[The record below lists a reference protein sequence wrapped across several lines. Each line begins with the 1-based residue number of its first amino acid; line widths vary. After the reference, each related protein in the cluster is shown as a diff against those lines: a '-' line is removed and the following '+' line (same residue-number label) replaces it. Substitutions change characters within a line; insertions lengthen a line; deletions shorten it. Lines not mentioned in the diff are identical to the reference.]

1 MLGTTVTVKVT
12 YCGHALQAEVEV
24 NRQGDW
30 IGRCV
35 VKGPAFKGTVTLYAP
50 LRTPT
55 EALDAILATAR
66 HSVDEERGAASPRSP
81 HLEDGALGGCPTR
94 KENRHDD

>member
-1 MLGTTVTVKVT
+1 MPGIKVMAT
-12 YCGHALQAEVEV
+12 GKYCGHTLQAEAEV

-35 VKGPAFKGTVTLYAP
+35 VKGPALNGVLSLYAP

-55 EALDAILATAR
+55 EALDAILTMAR
-66 HSVDEERGAASPRSP
+66 HSIAERGAAAPRSP
-81 HLEDGALGGCPTR
+81 HVDAGNAPPREGGLP
-94 KENRHDD
+94 DY